1 MNHGRIDPHL
11 RELFSKIGPSSVQ
24 SSHGVAASLSDDS
37 AREILRE
44 LPAVGPVTYLSS
56 LEVIVADVE
65 KDGFD
70 FLVDT
75 PDVHAISDAEHL
87 HELPEPLD
95 IEKKM
100 NRTSRDVMRGDSEM
114 FDGYEGK
121 GITVAVLDSG
131 IHREHECFG
140 GRVSE
145 QISCVSGSTY
155 DGDKD
160 GHGTHVAGSI
170 GGERFGSA
178 TEASIVD
185 LRVFGYNFGRT
196 TGASTATLLQA
207 LDLCIQK
214 EVDIINMSLGGGRH
228 RVLDTAVDT
237 AVQSGMIACV
247 AAGNSG
253 PRPGSIESPSSAQLA
268 ISVAATHGNGRVTSF
283 SSRGPNPWYSWQK
296 PDVAAFGSN
305 VLSASNFGGT
315 RVMSGTSMAT
325 PSLAG
330 IIACLLEYESEN
342 PDAKA
347 YVEALIRESGQMLGQ
362 TVHDVGHGF
371 VTLESVESYL
381 SEGQGMTSLR
391 GRKSKFTKPNFY
403 NEKVVKCEKCNENR
417 VVHRIFHRP
426 DGTMRIRMSCIK
438 HRTFDKKGNL
448 VFDEVEMENWKHAR
462 ITDRQFLQSLRFCG
476 GCGRRGLVPISS
488 EDIELPDGHHKHTAV
503 KVGCLYCNAK
513 GERRIPNRLAEAWR

>member
-1 MNHGRIDPHL
+1 MDTLGDELEACLSLFKDGGGCVNLQYEGSVEEIEGLFEPDWVVAHHENLSMMTVELPTTGCFSLLTPTSSCGNLTSMIFTLGGERMNHGRIDPHL

-65 KDGFD
+65 KDGFEY
-70 FLVDT
+70 LVDT

-121 GITVAVLDSG
+121 GITVAVPIQEYTENTNAL
-131 IHREHECFG
+131 
-140 GRVSE
+140 VVVLSE

-207 LDLCIQK
+207 LDLVHSK
-214 EVDIINMSLGGGRH
+214 
-228 RVLDTAVDT
+228 
-237 AVQSGMIACV
+237 
-247 AAGNSG
+247 
-253 PRPGSIESPSSAQLA
+253 
-268 ISVAATHGNGRVTSF
+268 
-283 SSRGPNPWYSWQK
+283 RG
-296 PDVAAFGSN
+296 
-305 VLSASNFGGT
+305 
-315 RVMSGTSMAT
+315 
-325 PSLAG
+325 
-330 IIACLLEYESEN
+330 
-342 PDAKA
+342 
-347 YVEALIRESGQMLGQ
+347 
-362 TVHDVGHGF
+362 
-371 VTLESVESYL
+371 
-381 SEGQGMTSLR
+381 
-391 GRKSKFTKPNFY
+391 
-403 NEKVVKCEKCNENR
+403 
-417 VVHRIFHRP
+417 
-426 DGTMRIRMSCIK
+426 
-438 HRTFDKKGNL
+438 
-448 VFDEVEMENWKHAR
+448 
-462 ITDRQFLQSLRFCG
+462 
-476 GCGRRGLVPISS
+476 
-488 EDIELPDGHHKHTAV
+488 
-503 KVGCLYCNAK
+503 
-513 GERRIPNRLAEAWR
+513 

>member
-1 MNHGRIDPHL
+1 MNRGRVDSHL
-11 RELFSKIGPSSVQ
+11 RDIFTKTGPSSAQ
-24 SSHGVAASLSDDS
+24 SSHGVAASLSDGS

-65 KDGFD
+65 KDGFEY
-70 FLVDT
+70 LVDT
-75 PDVHAISDAEHL
+75 PDVHALSDAEHL
-87 HELPEPLD
+87 HEMPEPLD

-100 NRTSRDVMRGDSEM
+100 SRTSRNVMRGDSEM
-114 FDGYEGK
+114 FEGYEGK

-131 IHREHECFG
+131 IHREHDCFG

-170 GGERFGSA
+170 GGDEYGSA
-178 TEASIVD
+178 TEASILD

-196 TGASTATLLQA
+196 TGASTATLLAA

-214 EVDIINMSLGGGRH
+214 EVDIVNMSLGGGRH

-253 PRPGSIESPSSAQLA
+253 PRSGSIESPSSAKLA
-268 ISVAATHGNGRVTSF
+268 ISVAATHGNGTVTSF

-305 VLSASNFGGT
+305 VLSASNYGGT
-315 RVMSGTSMAT
+315 CVMSGTSMAT

-347 YVEALIRESGQMLGQ
+347 YVEALIRESGQMRGQ
-362 TVHDVGHGF
+362 TVHEVGHGF

-381 SEGQGMTSLR
+381 SDDQGMTSLR
-391 GRKSKFTKPNFY
+391 GRKSKYTKPNFY
-403 NEKVVKCEKCNENR
+403 NEKVVKCEKCSEHR
-417 VVHRIFHRP
+417 VVHRIFLRP

-438 HRTFDKKGNL
+438 HRTFDKKGKL
-448 VFDEVEMENWKHAR
+448 VFDEVQMENWKHAR
-462 ITDRQFLQSLRFCG
+462 ITNRQFLQSLRFCG

-488 EDIELPDGHHKHTAV
+488 EEIDLPDGHHKHVAV

-513 GERRIPNRLAEAWR
+513 GERRIPLSLHNNWQ